1 MKKWFIIFGILAF
14 LTGNITFAESDNQTI
29 QEYNKYLQEQINT
42 NFKYKGE
49 KNTQATLSFTVN
61 KNGSVENIKVISSED
76 EELNKQL
83 IEAVQKSA
91 PFKPFPPDIKY
102 DSININYD
110 FNFTN
115 TYNVHNNVYVKDTPN
130 AQQIDNRYYYKVREL
145 IKKRFPTSYSWITD
159 SAVFEITILPNG
171 TIKKVEI
178 LSSSG
183 SKRYDNN
190 IIKTLTGYRL
200 PEPPAILKKKEI
212 KYTFDMNKN
221 TRIYPP
227 IFIPVNW

>member
-91 PFKPFPPDIKY
+91 PFKPFPKY
-102 DSININYD
+102 FFNDEIVIILN
-110 FNFTN
+110 FNFS
-115 TYNVHNNVYVKDTPN
+115 
-130 AQQIDNRYYYKVREL
+130 L
-145 IKKRFPTSYSWITD
+145 
-159 SAVFEITILPNG
+159 
-171 TIKKVEI
+171 
-178 LSSSG
+178 
-183 SKRYDNN
+183 
-190 IIKTLTGYRL
+190 
-200 PEPPAILKKKEI
+200 
-212 KYTFDMNKN
+212 
-221 TRIYPP
+221 
-227 IFIPVNW
+227 